1 MTMLKQISMRTRD
14 AHRVSILLA
23 CAAVGSACAS
33 GPSPSLGAVPDTVR
47 IVDTLEVESAS
58 MVEMRA
64 RVAELQLAALEKD
77 AQLTDMAGQLDAA
90 RQEVV
95 RTMAKLQSQATRAE
109 AASGMAEAEIA
120 VRDLRSA
127 AGGQNVPEIGEA
139 ERLLVLSSSEFNSG
153 SYSGALYLATEART
167 KAETGVTRLRGETGQ
182 ALQPGETL
190 FPVPVRLETL
200 RRSNVR
206 DGPGLT
212 FTVLYTL
219 DAATGLVGHSHTDE
233 WVRVTDDRGREGWI
247 FLNLVAA
254 K

>member
-1 MTMLKQISMRTRD
+1 MTMQNWISKRTTD
-14 AHRVSILLA
+14 AHRLGVLLT
-23 CAAVGSACAS
+23 CVAAGSACAS
-33 GPSPSLGAVPDTVR
+33 GPSPSLAAVPDTVR
-47 IVDTLEVESAS
+47 IVDTLEVESANV
-58 MVEMRA
+58 VEMRT
-64 RVAELQLAALEKD
+64 RVAELQLVALEKD

-127 AGGQNVPEIGEA
+127 AGGQDLPEVGEA
-139 ERLLVLSSSEFNSG
+139 ERLLASSLSEFNNEN
-153 SYSGALYLATEART
+153 YSGALYLATQART
-167 KAETGVTRLRGETGQ
+167 KAETAVTRVRGETGQ
-182 ALQPGETL
+182 ALRPGETL

-212 FTVLYTL
+212 FAVLYTL
-219 DAATGLVGHSHTDE
+219 EAATGLVGHSHTDE

-247 FLNLVAA
+247 FLNLVTA

>member
-1 MTMLKQISMRTRD
+1 
-14 AHRVSILLA
+14 LA
-23 CAAVGSACAS
+23 AA
-33 GPSPSLGAVPDTVR
+33 PDTVR

-77 AQLTDMAGQLDAA
+77 AQLTDMASQLDAA

-127 AGGQNVPEIGEA
+127 GSGQGMAEIGEA
-139 ERLLVLSSSEFNSG
+139 ERLLASSLNEFNDEN
-153 SYSGALYLATEART
+153 YSGALYLATQART
-167 KAETGVTRLRGETGQ
+167 MAETSVNRMRGQTGQ
-182 ALQPGETL
+182 MLRPGETP

-200 RRSNVR
+200 RRANVR
-206 DGPGLT
+206 EGPGLE
-212 FTVLYTL
+212 FTVLHTL
-219 DAATGLVGHSHTDE
+219 EVGTALAGHSHTDE
-233 WVRVTDDRGREGWI
+233 WVRVTDNQGREGWI
-247 FLNLVAA
+247 FLTLVTAR
-254 K
+254 